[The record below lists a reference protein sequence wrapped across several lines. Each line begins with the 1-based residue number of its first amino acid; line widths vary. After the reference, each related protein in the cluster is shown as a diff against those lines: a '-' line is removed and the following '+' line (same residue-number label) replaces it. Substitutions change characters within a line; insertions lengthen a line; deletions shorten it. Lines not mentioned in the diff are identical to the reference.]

1 MKFVNHYVR
10 RTATPCDRHKRV
22 VAYRHTPYVSAKT
35 KREIFLIEE
44 KETPVVQKEIHT
56 AAKLSDVP
64 ENNIAHMQAVQDT
77 VKEEVKLTRKQ
88 KKEFCR
94 NAEITALINRKKYKL
109 TDIFFRP
116 YSCMVNEAQE
126 EISASF
132 LSSLLRLVMKWL
144 VVSVFLG
151 ISFQEAVN
159 AKGLRFLSLNFTGT
173 ASIVFGL
180 TILFILCEVLSYVL
194 AWIVCMIKRKGISL
208 TRIFAVGSMDCVFM
222 VTGFI
227 ITGFVCRKNP
237 VYGMLLMVMFFVM
250 DMYLRHNA
258 FGRCTECSKELQACL
273 FTVSVVLEAYCFIQ
287 LFGLTMTKMIEL
299 FALLIQ

>member
-10 RTATPCDRHKRV
+10 RTATPCDRHKRA

-35 KREIFLIEE
+35 KREIFLIQE

-56 AAKLSDVP
+56 AEKLSDVP
-64 ENNIAHMQAVQDT
+64 EDNIAHMQAVQDT

-88 KKEFCR
+88 KREFCR

-144 VVSVFLG
+144 VVSAFLG

-208 TRIFAVGSMDCVFM
+208 SRIFAVGSMDCVFM

-227 ITGFVCRKNP
+227 IAGFVCRKNP
-237 VYGMLLMVMFFVM
+237 VYGMLLMVMLLVM

-273 FTVSVVLEAYCFIQ
+273 FTVSVVLEVYCFIQ

>member
-1 MKFVNHYVR
+1 
-10 RTATPCDRHKRV
+10 
-22 VAYRHTPYVSAKT
+22 
-35 KREIFLIEE
+35 
-44 KETPVVQKEIHT
+44 
-56 AAKLSDVP
+56 
-64 ENNIAHMQAVQDT
+64 
-77 VKEEVKLTRKQ
+77 
-88 KKEFCR
+88 
-94 NAEITALINRKKYKL
+94 
-109 TDIFFRP
+109 
-116 YSCMVNEAQE
+116 MV
-126 EISASF
+126 
-132 LSSLLRLVMKWL
+132 LRSKD
-144 VVSVFLG
+144 G
-151 ISFQEAVN
+151 
-159 AKGLRFLSLNFTGT
+159 SLNFTGT

-287 LFGLTMTKMIEL
+287 LIGLTMTKMIEL

>member
-10 RTATPCDRHKRV
+10 RTATPCDRHKRA

-35 KREIFLIEE
+35 KREIFLIQE

-56 AAKLSDVP
+56 AEKLSDVP
-64 ENNIAHMQAVQDT
+64 EDNIAHMQAVQDT

-88 KKEFCR
+88 KREFCR

-132 LSSLLRLVMKWL
+132 LSSLIRLVMKWL

-208 TRIFAVGSMDCVFM
+208 SRIFAVGSMDCVFM

-227 ITGFVCRKNP
+227 IAGFVCRKNP
-237 VYGMLLMVMFFVM
+237 VYGMLLMVMFLVM

>member
-10 RTATPCDRHKRV
+10 RTATPCDRHKRA

-35 KREIFLIEE
+35 KREIFLIQE

-56 AAKLSDVP
+56 AEKLSDVP
-64 ENNIAHMQAVQDT
+64 EDNIAHMQAVQDT

-88 KKEFCR
+88 KREFCR

-208 TRIFAVGSMDCVFM
+208 SRIFAVGSMDCVFM

-227 ITGFVCRKNP
+227 IAGFVCRKNP
-237 VYGMLLMVMFFVM
+237 VYGMLLMVMFLVM

>member
-1 MKFVNHYVR
+1 M
-10 RTATPCDRHKRV
+10 
-22 VAYRHTPYVSAKT
+22 
-35 KREIFLIEE
+35 
-44 KETPVVQKEIHT
+44 
-56 AAKLSDVP
+56 
-64 ENNIAHMQAVQDT
+64 
-77 VKEEVKLTRKQ
+77 KEEVKLTRKQ